1 MLAPAPHQADLDVR
15 RTGHAR
21 DRIRPRV
28 GGDHELEVVARARY
42 VDRAASQEETSQHRL
57 PVARGIGYGVHR
69 GLGEC
74 VLQASRQ
81 PKLDEERHALSC
93 LDRLVFRFHRAHRS
107 AQPHH
112 LSRHGVS
119 QQREVRRLSGLTRS
133 LDQPRAR
140 AEIDPEQLAELAAGS
155 RRHEPGHLVLD
166 VRRRRNRVPATKRW
180 APAPPPSLISPP
192 PQGEGGPDRSR
203 SRPGGGTNPPE
214 EAAAKDNEQVPEMR
228 MIEAVRAAIGE
239 EMERDERVVVM
250 GEDVG
255 RKGGV
260 FGATDGLYA
269 RFGEA
274 RVLDTPLAESA
285 IVGVAIG
292 AALNGLIPIAE
303 IQFADFIHPAFD
315 QIVSEAAR
323 TRYRSNGDWAVPIVI
338 RTPFGGGVHGG
349 LYHSQSIEA
358 FYAHVPGL
366 KVVVPSMPGDAH
378 GLLKSAVRDPDPV
391 LFLEHK
397 RVYRLVSEEGPDRGP
412 LVPIGPAVVRK
423 EGTKLSCFAWGLM
436 THYCL
441 EAAQLLADEGV
452 SVEVVDL
459 KTLAPLDR
467 DAILESVRKTGKAMV
482 VHEDNLTGGFGGEVA
497 AIIAEHAFGDL
508 DGPVVRVAAP
518 DVPAMPF
525 NTPQE
530 EFFMPSPAKIAEA
543 MRKLAAY

>member
-1 MLAPAPHQADLDVR
+1 M
-15 RTGHAR
+15 
-21 DRIRPRV
+21 
-28 GGDHELEVVARARY
+28 
-42 VDRAASQEETSQHRL
+42 
-57 PVARGIGYGVHR
+57 
-69 GLGEC
+69 
-74 VLQASRQ
+74 
-81 PKLDEERHALSC
+81 
-93 LDRLVFRFHRAHRS
+93 
-107 AQPHH
+107 
-112 LSRHGVS
+112 
-119 QQREVRRLSGLTRS
+119 
-133 LDQPRAR
+133 
-140 AEIDPEQLAELAAGS
+140 
-155 RRHEPGHLVLD
+155 
-166 VRRRRNRVPATKRW
+166 
-180 APAPPPSLISPP
+180 
-192 PQGEGGPDRSR
+192 
-203 SRPGGGTNPPE
+203 
-214 EAAAKDNEQVPEMR
+214 PEMR

-239 EMERDERVVVM
+239 EMERDERVLVM

-323 TRYRSNGDWAVPIVI
+323 TRYRSNGDWSVPIVI

-358 FYAHVPGL
+358 FYAHVPGV
-366 KVVVPSMPGDAH
+366 KVVVPSTPADAH

-397 RVYRLVSEEGPDRGP
+397 RVYRLISEEVPDGDHV
-412 LVPIGPAVVRK
+412 VPIGPAVVRRP
-423 EGTKLSCFAWGLM
+423 GTNLSCFAWGLM
-436 THYCL
+436 THYCM
-441 EAAQLLADEGV
+441 EAAQQLESEGV

-459 KTLAPLDR
+459 RTLAPLDR
-467 DAILESVRKTGKAMV
+467 DTILESVRKTGKAMV

-497 AIIAEHAFGDL
+497 AIISEHAFEDL

-518 DVPAMPF
+518 DIPAMPF

-530 EFFMPSPAKIAEA
+530 EFFMPSPQKIAEA
-543 MRKLAAY
+543 MRTLAAY